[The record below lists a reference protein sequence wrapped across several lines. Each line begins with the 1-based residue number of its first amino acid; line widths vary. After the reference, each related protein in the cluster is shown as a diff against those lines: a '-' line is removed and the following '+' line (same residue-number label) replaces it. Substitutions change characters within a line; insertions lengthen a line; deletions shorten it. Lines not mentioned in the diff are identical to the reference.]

1 MPCFVPIDTRPII
14 PHCRARTSHPRAQSP
29 IVTPKD
35 LTAIWFRNVNRK
47 EVVDQAVQG
56 KVDLAANVDQG
67 KVNAVRGRGKPVK
80 DEVANKVH
88 AVRVVNVAK
97 IKVNQDK
104 VDLAKSSEVNVRGK
118 TTAELRKDSPR

>member
-1 MPCFVPIDTRPII
+1 M
-14 PHCRARTSHPRAQSP
+14 ARSP

-35 LTAIWFRNVNRK
+35 STAIWSRNVNRM

-56 KVDLAANVDQG
+56 KVDLVANVGRD
-67 KVNAVRGRGKPVK
+67 KVN
-80 DEVANKVH
+80 

-97 IKVNQDK
+97 TKVNQDK

-118 TTAELRKDSPR
+118 TTAEPRKDSPR